1 MITDSQLQRIMPNLP
16 FAKRSIYLPLVNRVM
31 AIYQIN
37 NPLRVAAFLAQ
48 IAHESGELRFLE
60 EIWGPTA
67 AQRRYEPPS
76 DLARRLGNTQPG
88 DGERFKGRGAIQL
101 TGRANYR
108 KYGNL
113 LGVDLESNPPLA
125 SSPQIAFSTAG
136 AYWQTNGLNQLA
148 DVEDFETITR
158 RINGGLNGYDNRLS
172 YYERA
177 RSVLGVDRGGTL
189 SGEEDWDDI

>member
-16 FAKRSIYLPLVNRVM
+16 FAKRSIYLPLLNRVM
-31 AIYQIN
+31 TIFRIN
-37 NPLRVAAFLAQ
+37 NPLRAAAFLAQ

-76 DLARRLGNTQPG
+76 DLATRLGNTEPG
-88 DGERFKGRGAIQL
+88 DGERYKGRGAIQL

-108 KYGNL
+108 KYGDL

-125 SSPQIAFSTAG
+125 ASPQIAISTAG
-136 AYWQTNGLNQLA
+136 AYWQINGLNQLA
-148 DVEDFETITR
+148 DVGDFETITR
-158 RINGGLNGYDNRLS
+158 RINGGLNGYNDRLR

-177 RSVLGVDRGGTL
+177 GSVLGVDRGGTF
-189 SGEEDWDDI
+189 SAEEEWDDI